1 MTPDRRRGTPSTTD
15 RREGSAAV
23 PMRPR
28 TTPSRSESV
37 RSEHGRTGLAD
48 ARAYSPRG
56 TTIREAARRGS
67 DSERTADRRTT
78 AADRGA
84 ADRRGATAAR
94 GAERRTAADRRATAE
109 GRGTAAR
116 RPAAARGT
124 GARAPRRTE
133 GTEPVR
139 RVPRQA
145 SRPRTAPAPRRTPP
159 GARLRARLR
168 RPPGQLGDPHRRLS
182 IGLVLLLVGLGAVGA
197 RLVQIQTF
205 DGRAWAASATDQRLR
220 EEILAAPRGAILD
233 RSGATLAQ
241 TVQAATI
248 FADPKLVKDPA
259 GTAVA
264 LTKLVGVPASVL
276 RGKMAKK
283 VNAEGREIRFVYLAR
298 RLDPE
303 AGQAIAK
310 LGLAGIGQEQEERRD
325 VPGHDLAA
333 NVIGFTGADGN
344 GLGGIESRYDDVLA
358 GKDGTHSYEVG
369 GGGAA
374 IPGGVDHTVAA
385 QPGSDVQL
393 TIDRDLQ
400 FEAQRIL
407 AAQMKRVR
415 GYTGTAVV
423 LDARTGEALAMASYP
438 TYDASNVGK
447 SSAESRL
454 DLATGAVVEPGSVH
468 KAITIGAGLETG
480 VVKPGT
486 VVPVAPTVT
495 KGGTTFRD
503 THQHKGTVGMTLQ
516 GILAQS
522 SNVGTIAVADK
533 VGAQRLYEF
542 QQKFGLG
549 QRTDVGLPGES
560 AGIVQPPENWSG
572 PSHGGVPIGLGVA
585 VTPLQMASA
594 YQAIANDGLRIE
606 PRVVRGTTGPDGRFS
621 PAAAPKKTRVLSAA
635 NAAALRQMLEAVPSS
650 DGTAPAAAIAGYRV
664 AGKTGTGQ
672 RVQGSKYLPGNVASF
687 VGMAP
692 ADAPRFVV
700 AVFVHSPAGVGGAIA
715 GPAFHDLM
723 SFTLR
728 HFDVPPTGSKAPA
741 IRLYG

>member
-1 MTPDRRRGTPSTTD
+1 
-15 RREGSAAV
+15 
-23 PMRPR
+23 
-28 TTPSRSESV
+28 
-37 RSEHGRTGLAD
+37 
-48 ARAYSPRG
+48 
-56 TTIREAARRGS
+56 
-67 DSERTADRRTT
+67 
-78 AADRGA
+78 
-84 ADRRGATAAR
+84 
-94 GAERRTAADRRATAE
+94 
-109 GRGTAAR
+109 
-116 RPAAARGT
+116 
-124 GARAPRRTE
+124 
-133 GTEPVR
+133 
-139 RVPRQA
+139 VPRQP
-145 SRPRTAPAPRRTPP
+145 SRPRSAPPPRLTPA
-159 GARLRARLR
+159 GARLRARFA
-168 RPPGQLGDPHRRLS
+168 RPTGQLGDPHRRLS
-182 IGLVLLLVGLGAVGA
+182 LGLVMLLVGLAAVGV

-233 RSGATLAQ
+233 RNAATLAQ

-248 FADPKLVKDPA
+248 FADPTFVKDPA
-259 GTAVA
+259 GTAAA
-264 LTKLVGVPASVL
+264 LTKLLGVPEAVL
-276 RGKMAKK
+276 EAKMAKK
-283 VNAEGREIRFVYLAR
+283 VNAEGRAIRFVYLAR

-303 AGQAIAK
+303 VGQAVAK
-310 LGLAGIGQEQEERRD
+310 LELAGINQEQEERRD
-325 VPGHDLAA
+325 VPGRDLAA
-333 NVIGFTGADGN
+333 NVIGFTGSDGN
-344 GLGGIESRYDDVLA
+344 GLGGIEARYDDVLA

-393 TIDRDLQ
+393 TIDRDLS

-407 AAQMKRVR
+407 EAQMKRVK
-415 GYTGTAVV
+415 GLTGTAVV
-423 LDARTGEALAMASYP
+423 QDAKTGEVLAMASYP
-438 TYDASNVGK
+438 TFDASDVAT

-480 VVKPGT
+480 VIEPGT
-486 VVPVAPTVT
+486 VLPVSPTIT

-522 SNVGTIAVADK
+522 SNVGTIEVADK
-533 VGAQRLYEF
+533 VGPQRLYEF
-542 QQKFGLG
+542 QKKFGLG

-560 AGIVQPPENWSG
+560 AGIVQPPSNWSG
-572 PSHGGVPIGLGVA
+572 PSYGGVPIGLGVA

-594 YQAIANDGLRIE
+594 YQAIANDGVRIA
-606 PRVVRGTTGPDGRFS
+606 PRVVRGTTAPDGKF
-621 PAAAPKKTRVLSAA
+621 AAAGAAPRTRVMSAA

-650 DGTAPAAAIAGYRV
+650 EGTAPAAAIDGYRV

-672 RVQGSKYLPGNVASF
+672 RVQGSRYLPGNVASF

-692 ADAPRFVV
+692 ADKPRFVI
-700 AVFVHSPAGVGGAIA
+700 AVFVHAPAGVGGAIA

-728 HFDVPPTGSKAPA
+728 HFDVPPTGTKAPA
-741 IRLYG
+741 IRVYG